1 MRLHLIDFH
10 REVRRRHLITQDL
23 FQAARAARALEEEPV
38 LRVGIQR
45 TEERHALNM
54 VPMKVRNKDVSRK
67 RLFPKFTLQLLAQN
81 AESCAAIE
89 DVDAVAETH
98 LDAGGV
104 ASIAH
109 VLGLWGGRG
118 TANAPELDPHR
129 LPGRTKAL
137 SPGLI
142 LGILRRW
149 AAPVNCRAGSQPTI
163 SRSFRG
169 KYESTPGRGPHATEI
184 RIPAATPLLRVPY
197 NEPRDNAGVWR
208 VSS

>member
-129 LPGRTKAL
+129 LPGRTRAV
-137 SPGLI
+137 SRLI
-142 LGILRRW
+142 LGILRRC
-149 AAPVNCRAGSQPTI
+149 AASVNCRVGSQRTI
-163 SRSFRG
+163 SRSFPG
-169 KYESTPGRGPHATEI
+169 KYESTLARPLGRLWDEGHAPQAP
-184 RIPAATPLLRVPY
+184 RKGGDSSIPTPL
-197 NEPRDNAGVWR
+197 
-208 VSS
+208 

>member
-129 LPGRTKAL
+129 LPGRARADSDLSLVSCDDGPRPSIAAL
-137 SPGLI
+137 VHSL
-142 LGILRRW
+142 L
-149 AAPVNCRAGSQPTI
+149 
-163 SRSFRG
+163 FRG
-169 KYESTPGRGPHATEI
+169 LFVVSTKVLREQGHTPQAPRPGSDSPIMKREAVPASGESH
-184 RIPAATPLLRVPY
+184 L
-197 NEPRDNAGVWR
+197 
-208 VSS
+208 